1 MENNMKHLFALAA
14 LCALLSGPAMAQ
26 TQPAAPAAEE
36 AEAAEP
42 VDVDA
47 AVKAINDMA
56 TDEKKAAGYCEIS
69 KELAALTEADDAKG
83 EELGKKLD
91 DYLTGLGEEYIEAFD
106 AAEGLDPETEDGKK
120 LDAAFADLEGK
131 CAA

>member
-1 MENNMKHLFALAA
+1 MKNLFALAA
-14 LCALLSGPAMAQ
+14 VCALLSGPAMAQ
-26 TQPAAPAAEE
+26 TQPAAPAGEA

-42 VDVDA
+42 VAVDA
-47 AVKAINDMA
+47 AVKAINDIA

-69 KELAALTEADDAKG
+69 KELSALSETDDAKG

-91 DYLTGLGEEYIEAFD
+91 AYLTGLGEEYVEAFD
-106 AAEGLDPETEDGKK
+106 AAESLDPETEDGKK
-120 LDAAFADLEGK
+120 LDTAFTALEAK

>member
-1 MENNMKHLFALAA
+1 MKNLFALAA
-14 LCALLSGPAMAQ
+14 VCALLSGPAMAQ
-26 TQPAAPAAEE
+26 TQPAAPAGEAAET
-36 AEAAEP
+36 EAAEP

-47 AVKAINDMA
+47 AVKAINDIA

-69 KELAALTEADDAKG
+69 KELSALSETDDAKG

-91 DYLTGLGEEYIEAFD
+91 AYLTGLGEEYVEAFD
-106 AAEGLDPETEDGKK
+106 AAESLDPETEDGKK
-120 LDAAFADLEGK
+120 LDTAFTALEAK